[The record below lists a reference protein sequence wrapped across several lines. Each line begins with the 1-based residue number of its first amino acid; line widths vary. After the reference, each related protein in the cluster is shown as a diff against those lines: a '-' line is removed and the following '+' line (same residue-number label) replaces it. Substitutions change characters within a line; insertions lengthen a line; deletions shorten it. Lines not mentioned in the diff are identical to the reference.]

1 MLTKFELLLWIA
13 SFSVVLLSF
22 LLSPAT
28 DYLTLAASLIG
39 VTSLIF
45 VAKGMAF
52 GQFLIIIFALLYGI
66 ASWMFTY
73 YGEMITYVFMSAP
86 AALASLIAWLRNP
99 YGESGEVAVNR
110 KRITG
115 TLALALILMTLA
127 VTVAFYFI
135 LDFLGTANLLF
146 STLSVSTSFLAAT
159 LTFIRNPYYA
169 IAYAAND
176 IVLIVLWILAAR
188 IDVSYVPMIFCF
200 VAFLA
205 NDIYGF
211 INWKRM
217 KKRQA
222 NG

>member
-1 MLTKFELLLWIA
+1 
-13 SFSVVLLSF
+13 
-22 LLSPAT
+22 
-28 DYLTLAASLIG
+28 
-39 VTSLIF
+39 
-45 VAKGMAF
+45 
-52 GQFLIIIFALLYGI
+52 
-66 ASWMFTY
+66 
-73 YGEMITYVFMSAP
+73 MSAP

-99 YGESGEVAVNR
+99 YGESGEVAINR